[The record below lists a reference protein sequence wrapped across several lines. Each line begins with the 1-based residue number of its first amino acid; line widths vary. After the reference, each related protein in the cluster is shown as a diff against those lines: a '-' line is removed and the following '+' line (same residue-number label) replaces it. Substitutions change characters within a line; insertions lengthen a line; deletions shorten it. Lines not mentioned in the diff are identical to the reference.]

1 MQLYLK
7 MKDTPKVRKLRV
19 ASLYY
24 TTKAKQKNNKLLGG
38 RHNMPPPFSSL
49 SRHRSASRRR
59 ADRACRPKR
68 SSRFPRS
75 ICSHGYRCSSWRVNA
90 AVSKGSWW
98 PWPLTSWPWKWC
110 PSHVWRGLSLCH
122 RGSPRHTWL
131 GHHFQGQE
139 VKGQSQKVKVTRGDR
154 LYITGTGGD
163 GFETDVYEWE
173 WAWSYGYRV
182 ETGLE
187 AMGMGRDRVRHLS
200 PCSSLLCANFSIP
213 SLSVLDL
220 GPKYATDRRQTGRQT
235 SDSIIA

>member
-1 MQLYLK
+1 MHKKMKCCVAIRKNVWPYMDLIAMFCCRSKLGSYSVHTRRPLQPGFTRWWWIFYVTYRRRPQFIQDLHGCDYRPLYRSQLYLK

-59 ADRACRPKR
+59 AYRACRPKR

-98 PWPLTSWPWKWC
+98 PWHLTSWPWK
-110 PSHVWRGLSLCH
+110 
-122 RGSPRHTWL
+122 
-131 GHHFQGQE
+131 
-139 VKGQSQKVKVTRGDR
+139 
-154 LYITGTGGD
+154 
-163 GFETDVYEWE
+163 
-173 WAWSYGYRV
+173 
-182 ETGLE
+182 
-187 AMGMGRDRVRHLS
+187 
-200 PCSSLLCANFSIP
+200 
-213 SLSVLDL
+213 
-220 GPKYATDRRQTGRQT
+220 
-235 SDSIIA
+235 